1 MRDLAPANDSGSS
14 TSTWMDV
21 EVPLYRAALP
31 PGLHVDV
38 CVIGAGI
45 AGLGTAY
52 HLARQG
58 ASVVVIDDGP
68 IGGGETGRTTA
79 HLASALDD
87 RFVELE
93 RLHGA
98 EGARLAAASHAA
110 AIDDIE
116 AIVARHGIGC
126 DFRRVD
132 GYLFAPPG
140 SSHDILRREL
150 EAAHRAGLDGAEL
163 VARPPG
169 LAIDVGPALRFPRQ
183 AQFHPIGY
191 LRGLAQA
198 FVEAG
203 GQIHTGVRAER
214 IEPGKPGRVVTD
226 GQEVI
231 LATSIVVATNAP
243 ISSRVTIPLRQAAYR
258 SYVVGIDVA
267 AGAVAP
273 ALFWDTA
280 DPYHYVRVADGAG
293 GRQVLIVGGED
304 HKTGQADDA
313 VARYDRLEDWAR
325 EHFAVTGPVVARWSG
340 QIMEPA
346 DGLGYIGA
354 MGDGTYVITGDS
366 GNGITHG
373 ALGALLVTDLVLGR
387 SNPWAAVYD
396 PHRTSLRAAGSLLR
410 ENVNTAAQ
418 YADWLRSGDVRSPD
432 DIAPGQGAIVRR
444 GLHLVAVYRD
454 EAGACHERSAAC
466 THLGGRVH
474 WNAGEKTW
482 DCPCHGARYD
492 AMGRVVNG
500 PALHD
505 LAVVD
510 SDGRAIEPAPA
521 PAPRAEA
528 PAARKV

>member
-1 MRDLAPANDSGSS
+1 MRDQAPANDSGTSI
-14 TSTWMDV
+14 STWMDV

-31 PGLHVDV
+31 PGIHVDV

-45 AGLGTAY
+45 AGLSTGY

-58 ASVVVIDDGP
+58 ASVIVIDDGP

-87 RFVELE
+87 RYCELE

-98 EGARLAAASHAA
+98 DGARMAAASHAA
-110 AIDDIE
+110 AIDDIA
-116 AIVARHGIGC
+116 AITARHGIDCG
-126 DFRRVD
+126 FRHVD
-132 GYLFAPPG
+132 GYLFAPAG
-140 SSHDILRREL
+140 SSPDIVRREL
-150 EAAHRAGLDGAEL
+150 DAARRAGLAAEL
-163 VARPPG
+163 IARPP
-169 LAIDVGPALRFPRQ
+169 AIAVDIGPCLRFPDQ
-183 AQFHPIGY
+183 AQFHPLAY

-214 IEPGKPGRVVTD
+214 VEPGKPGRIVTD
-226 GQEVI
+226 GGETI
-231 LATSIVVATNAP
+231 LASAIVVATNAP

-258 SYVVGIDVA
+258 SYVVGLDLA
-267 AGAVAP
+267 PGAVAP

-280 DPYHYVRVADGAG
+280 DPYHYVRVADGVG

-313 VARYDRLEDWAR
+313 TARYDRLEDWAR
-325 EHFAVTGPVVARWSG
+325 EHFPMVGTTVARWSG

-366 GNGITHG
+366 GNGLTHG

-387 SNPWAAVYD
+387 SNPWATLYD
-396 PHRTSLRAAGSLLR
+396 PHRTSLRAAGSLVR
-410 ENVNTAAQ
+410 ENANTAAQ
-418 YADWLRSGDVRSPD
+418 YADWLRSGDVRSAD

-444 GLHLVAVYRD
+444 GLHMVAVYRD

-474 WNAGEKTW
+474 WNAAEKTW

-500 PALHD
+500 PAVRD

-510 SDGRAIEPAPA
+510 GD
-521 PAPRAEA
+521 EA
-528 PAARKV
+528 PAESVPTPAERPAART